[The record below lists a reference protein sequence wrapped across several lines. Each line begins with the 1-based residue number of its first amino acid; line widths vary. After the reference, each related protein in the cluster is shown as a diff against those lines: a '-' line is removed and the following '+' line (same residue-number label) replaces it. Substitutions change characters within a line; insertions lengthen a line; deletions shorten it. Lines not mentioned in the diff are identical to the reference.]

1 MNKKEF
7 IEKLD
12 ADDFEY
18 FVRESTADFVV
29 KDENGQAWM
38 IDRID
43 FDEEDIVPVAIYDIQ
58 ACGCEPFKVKP
69 VFGVVG
75 YTRE

>member
-1 MNKKEF
+1 
-7 IEKLD
+7 
-12 ADDFEY
+12 
-18 FVRESTADFVV
+18 
-29 KDENGQAWM
+29 M